1 MDDIYFQVLCAA
13 SIVIALVVNL
23 APRGLSFVGRLFF
36 ALTEAPIVVASVLM
50 DEGNWQLHHPWRG
63 ITLGSVAIGSTLIAF
78 RRPSTVPAAR
88 DGRPDGAPVP

>member
-1 MDDIYFQVLCAA
+1 VGDIYFQLLCAA

-50 DEGNWQLHHPWRG
+50 DEDNWQLHQPWRG
-63 ITLGSVAIGSTLIAF
+63 IILGSVGIGAILVAF
-78 RRPSTVPAAR
+78 RRPSTVPPAP
-88 DGRPDGAPVP
+88 DGRPDGAPS